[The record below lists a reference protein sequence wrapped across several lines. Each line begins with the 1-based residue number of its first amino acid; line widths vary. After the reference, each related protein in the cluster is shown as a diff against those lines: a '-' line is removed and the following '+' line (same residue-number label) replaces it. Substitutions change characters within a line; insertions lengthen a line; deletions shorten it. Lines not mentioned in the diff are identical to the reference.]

1 MGEVI
6 ALASGK
12 GGSGKSVIAANLG
25 IAFSKFGKK
34 TLLVDAD
41 LPMPNLDICVGLSE
55 PPVTLYDVL
64 AGTKPVERATYR
76 IYGGAEIIP
85 CGRSLEAFFKADVR
99 RLKGVIAKVRPNY
112 DYVIMD
118 TSSGLNKYNLSA
130 IKTADEVLW
139 VVNPDEPSITDT
151 LRLKTAVDLFGI
163 KTLGMVVNRVPAFG
177 IVERRSL
184 PKLSRE
190 EVERKLKC
198 KILGIIPE
206 TKHVTKATIM
216 CKPLLEYKK
225 SGDIVRAFRD
235 LARNILLPKTLPAP
249 KAK

>member
-1 MGEVI
+1 MGLVI

-12 GGSGKSVIAANLG
+12 GGSGKSVVAANLG

-41 LPMPNLDICVGLSE
+41 LPMPNLDICVGLNE
-55 PPVTLYDVL
+55 PPITLYDVL
-64 AGTKPVERATYR
+64 AGLKPIEKATYR
-76 IYGGAEIIP
+76 IYGGTEIIP

-99 RLKGVIAKVRPNY
+99 RLKSVINRVKPNY
-112 DYVIMD
+112 DYVVMD

-139 VVNPDEPSITDT
+139 VVNPDEPSLTDT
-151 LRLKTAVDLFGI
+151 MRLKTAIDLFGI
-163 KTLGMVVNRVPAFG
+163 KTLGAVVNRVPSFG
-177 IVERRSL
+177 PLEKRGL

-190 EVERKLKC
+190 EVERKLGC

-206 TKHVTKATIM
+206 TKQVTKATIM
-216 CKPLLEYKK
+216 CKPLLEYRKT
-225 SGDIVRAFRD
+225 GNIVRAFRD
-235 LARNILLPKTLPAP
+235 LARNILLPKTVQSV
-249 KAK
+249 KK